1 MLSRVLNKIALIPHL
16 VRYRAYV
23 NSLSNYKIYST
34 KFFRGEGT
42 FVYGDGVLSIAEQ
55 SYCGS
60 RCGIYVAKGYFCHIG
75 RNTAISHN
83 VRIYTSNRNAE
94 DIINQNASIGV
105 DYGNVVIGDNCWIG
119 ANVFINQ
126 GVTIGN
132 NVVIGANAVV
142 TKDIPPNSVAV
153 GVPARVIKNAKK

>member
-1 MLSRVLNKIALIPHL
+1 MLSKVLNKIALLPHL
-16 VRYRAYV
+16 VRYRKYV
-23 NSLSNYKIYST
+23 NSYNIYST

-42 FVYGDGVLSIAEQ
+42 FVYGDGVLNIAEK

-60 RCGIYVAKGYFCHIG
+60 RCGIYVAEGYFCHIG

-94 DIINQNASIGV
+94 DIINQNDSIGV

-126 GVTIGN
+126 GVIIGD

-142 TKDIPPNSVAV
+142 TKDIPSYSVAV
-153 GVPARVIKNAKK
+153 GVPARVIKNANK